1 MCTVQES
8 RQTEEHS
15 HVQDLFLTTSIWF
28 TTSQHNPLCENTMSD
43 LYRSSMQA
51 RIAKLPDLALLGIED
66 NDEDEEEEEENDNLS
81 ALPGSGLGPP
91 AM

>member
-1 MCTVQES
+1 
-8 RQTEEHS
+8 
-15 HVQDLFLTTSIWF
+15 
-28 TTSQHNPLCENTMSD
+28 MSD

-51 RIAKLPDLALLGIED
+51 RIAKLPDLASLGIED